1 MVDRDHYSQTFF
13 LFVVFGLGIS
23 SLQHVFNSQLIKLQI
38 YEVFLSNFQ
47 NYLLIVDLQLLVCD
61 LLHRLDPWNGE
72 LNIEGTR
79 NLLLRSIGTIDE
91 LRIVDRIGVDC
102 FVFWLLNSLIE
113 LLYELRL
120 LFQLLLLLLLFSF
133 FGSRL
138 LFLFLV
144 IVLFLLFVDL
154 FLKFGLLALHISFK
168 FVVGAV
174 SFVVNLALNV
184 ANRHEGR
191 FAILP
196 FANHILQDYVV
207 PGKGLFPLPEL
218 SLGCL
223 QGDIDH
229 HLLKLLSNAE
239 HECVGVE
246 GNVHNLAGAAL

>member
-1 MVDRDHYSQTFF
+1 LVDRDHYSQTFF

-23 SLQHVFNSQLIKLQI
+23 SQQHVFDPQLIKLQI
-38 YEVFLSNFQ
+38 YEIFLSNFQ
-47 NYLLIVDLQLLVCD
+47 NYFLIVDLQLLVCD

-229 HLLKLLSNAE
+229 HLLKLLSNTE

-246 GNVHNLAGAAL
+246 GDVHNLAGAAL